1 MFAICRAFIIIILVC
16 STARCHINST
26 ARPNLFSGSA
36 CSRMRK
42 PNAGAISLKLNTWQS
57 ETRDGCRR
65 NHENLFKLQ
74 SLKMPRETMK
84 PFSSHNLSS
93 NDLLDEKC
101 NTNSILSCQHDA
113 VSICSTYKYLQL
125 LPLSIELNC
134 SFSNFRNHLKTFC
147 VSDPNHHPQVKKDR
161 ERLHR

>member
-1 MFAICRAFIIIILVC
+1 M
-16 STARCHINST
+16 
-26 ARPNLFSGSA
+26 
-36 CSRMRK
+36 
-42 PNAGAISLKLNTWQS
+42 
-57 ETRDGCRR
+57 DGRR
-65 NHENLFKLQ
+65 NHENLFKPQ
-74 SLKMPRETMK
+74 TMK

-113 VSICSTYKYLQL
+113 VSICSTYEYLQL

-147 VSDPNHHPQVKKDR
+147 VSDPNHHPQVKKRSRAIALIAESTKASVQLFRLLDR
-161 ERLHR
+161 GPIFESARSDCSTVHGWIFRWIF